1 MRMIQVQNNDGGVVN
16 IITAA
21 EERPKRKRWIRRYH
35 LFGLWFAIANCRV
48 QKRWGI
54 ENRLPS
60 DKGRNDMREIKTKIY
75 EKQGR
80 CCPICGLYFEYKQM
94 EAHHILPFA
103 RSRELSMKHRNI
115 VMLCHHCHREVHLN
129 PYLNLRMQ
137 EDVAQHFGIDLK
149 QRYNGEADTA
159 V

>member
-1 MRMIQVQNNDGGVVN
+1 MIQVQNNDGGVEN

-21 EERPKRKRWIRRYH
+21 TEERPKRKRWILRYH

-80 CCPICGLYFEYKQM
+80 CCPICGQHFEYKEM

-103 RSRELSMKHRNI
+103 RFRELSMKHRNI
-115 VMLCHHCHREVHLN
+115 IMLCHHCHREVHLN
-129 PYLNLRMQ
+129 PYLNLQMQ

-149 QRYNGEADTA
+149 QRYNGETDTA